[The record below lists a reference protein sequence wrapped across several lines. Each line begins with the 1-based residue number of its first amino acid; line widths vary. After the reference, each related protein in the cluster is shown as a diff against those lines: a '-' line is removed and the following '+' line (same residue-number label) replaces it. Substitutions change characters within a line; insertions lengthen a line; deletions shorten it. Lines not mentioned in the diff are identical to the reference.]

1 MPAVTTFPSTAE
13 VVIIGGGAV
22 GLSVAYALAQRGVA
36 AVVLE
41 RARVGSGASSG
52 TACMITPS
60 HSDRTA
66 SPAALRDGL
75 RFLLDPKAPLKLR
88 PKPSELAWVAR
99 FTAASLSEERA
110 EEGTQLLR
118 ELAIRSTQLHRE
130 WSEQLGTGLEMNGTL
145 NLWSGPDAEAKR
157 AAVVKTARDGGLE
170 MEELD
175 AAQIAAL
182 EPSVRGATHGALATG
197 DGHVDS
203 LRFTECLA
211 VGVRALDGTII
222 EEVEVLHID
231 RSGPRI
237 RLATTR
243 GAITCER
250 VVLAAGV
257 GSRRF
262 AEDVGTALPITP
274 AKGYHVEFAD
284 AVGGAPRPL

>member
-110 EEGTQLLR
+110 
-118 ELAIRSTQLHRE
+118 
-130 WSEQLGTGLEMNGTL
+130 
-145 NLWSGPDAEAKR
+145 DA
-157 AAVVKTARDGGLE
+157 VKQWLVTTMKIAPERIQTVGRGSA
-170 MEELD
+170 D
-175 AAQIAAL
+175 ALVPA
-182 EPSVRGATHGALATG
+182 
-197 DGHVDS
+197 
-203 LRFTECLA
+203 
-211 VGVRALDGTII
+211 
-222 EEVEVLHID
+222 D
-231 RSGPRI
+231 RSVEEQQPNR
-237 RLATTR
+237 
-243 GAITCER
+243 R
-250 VVLAAGV
+250 VEIL
-257 GSRRF
+257 
-262 AEDVGTALPITP
+262 I
-274 AKGYHVEFAD
+274 
-284 AVGGAPRPL
+284 RPLQK